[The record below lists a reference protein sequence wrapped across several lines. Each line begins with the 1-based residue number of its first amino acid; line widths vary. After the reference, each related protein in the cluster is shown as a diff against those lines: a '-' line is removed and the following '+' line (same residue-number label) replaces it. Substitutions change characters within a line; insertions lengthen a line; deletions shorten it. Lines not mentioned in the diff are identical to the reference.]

1 MKSKAIKYLALFTV
15 LLLPFSACKNWSK
28 TAKGTTI
35 GAGAGALAGAII
47 GKAAGN
53 TTTGAIVGAAVG
65 GAAGAAIG
73 NYMDRQAQELEKEL
87 QNAQVERVGEGI
99 KITFDSGI
107 LFDTESY
114 TLKDPSKENIA
125 DLAEVLKKYEKT
137 NIMFGG
143 HTDSR
148 GTDEYN
154 QELSENRA
162 KAVAEYAAFTG
173 VDPERMTIIGY
184 GEDQPVASN
193 ETAAGRQQNRRVEI
207 AIWANDEL
215 KEAAKEGKIG
225 NN

>member
-1 MKSKAIKYLALFTV
+1 MKTLSSKILVTAIV
-15 LLLPFSACKNWSK
+15 LLLPFTACQNWSK

-73 NYMDRQAQELEKEL
+73 NYMDRQARELEEDL
-87 QNAQVERVGEGI
+87 ENATVERVGEGI

-107 LFDTESY
+107 LFDTESFA
-114 TLKDPSKENIA
+114 LKDASKEDIA
-125 DLAEVLKKYEKT
+125 NLSEILKKYEDT

-148 GTDEYN
+148 GTEAYN

-162 KAVAEYAAFTG
+162 KSVAEYAAFTG
-173 VDPERMTIIGY
+173 VDAERMTIVGY
-184 GEDQPVASN
+184 GEDDPIATN
-193 ETAAGRQQNRRVEI
+193 DTEAGRQQNRRVEI

-215 KEAAKEGKIG
+215 KEAAEEGRIG
-225 NN
+225 N

>member
-1 MKSKAIKYLALFTV
+1 MKIPSSKILLTAII
-15 LLLPFSACKNWSK
+15 LLLPFTACQNWSK

-65 GAAGAAIG
+65 GATGAAIG
-73 NYMDRQAQELEKEL
+73 NYMDRQARELEEDL
-87 QNAQVERVGEGI
+87 ENATVERVGEGI

-107 LFDTESY
+107 LFDTESFA
-114 TLKDPSKENIA
+114 LKDASKEDIA
-125 DLAEVLKKYEKT
+125 NLSEVLQKYEDT

-148 GTDEYN
+148 GTEAYN
-154 QELSENRA
+154 QELSEKRA
-162 KAVAEYAAFTG
+162 KSVAEYSAFTG
-173 VDPERMTIIGY
+173 VDAERMTIVGY
-184 GEDQPVASN
+184 GENEPIASN
-193 ETAAGRQQNRRVEI
+193 DTETGRQQNRRVEI

-215 KEAAKEGKIG
+215 KEAAERG
-225 NN
+225 NLDN